1 MTRLRMIGLCLVAVL
16 AIGAVA
22 AAGAS
27 AEAPEYGRCI
37 KKAKTEGAGFSD
49 SNCGTAVG
57 TEGKYEWLAG
67 PGPKAGFTSI
77 EKFIFS
83 GKYTNCLRARGEEE
97 IAAQKRKEA
106 ETAPE
111 PEKARLIREAEE
123 HERVAEEKRAKAK
136 LGKAECETLIEEER
150 AKAPAVLETVTGL
163 TVTCGGVTSAGE
175 YTGVKTV
182 GNLTT
187 TFTECAIAGFSCQ
200 SAGAEEGEIATNTLD
215 GSLGVVQKEEPLTK
229 TKVKIGLDLYPA
241 EGSVVAEFSC
251 DGVPIVV
258 TGSVIHEVKANKMVL
273 TETEKFTQSKGKQKP
288 EKFEGQP
295 ADVFETSLSG
305 GPNVQSGLMLKGEL
319 TNEEKIEVNTV
330 V

>member
-1 MTRLRMIGLCLVAVL
+1 M
-16 AIGAVA
+16 
-22 AAGAS
+22 
-27 AEAPEYGRCI
+27 
-37 KKAKTEGAGFSD
+37 
-49 SNCGTAVG
+49 
-57 TEGKYEWLAG
+57 
-67 PGPKAGFTSI
+67 
-77 EKFIFS
+77 IFS

-97 IAAQKRKEA
+97 IAEQKRKEA

-163 TVTCGGVTSAGE
+163 TVACGGVTSAGE

-229 TKVKIGLDLYPA
+229 TKVKIGLDLHPA
-241 EGSVVAEFSC
+241 EGSVVAEFSLRRSADRR
-251 DGVPIVV
+251 DGVGDPRGESQQNGAHRI
-258 TGSVIHEVKANKMVL
+258 GKIHSEQRQ
-273 TETEKFTQSKGKQKP
+273 TETGKIGRPAGGRVRDLAVRRSEHVVRPDAQGRTDERRKDR
-288 EKFEGQP
+288 GQHGYLI
-295 ADVFETSLSG
+295 DC
-305 GPNVQSGLMLKGEL
+305 
-319 TNEEKIEVNTV
+319 
-330 V
+330 